1 MRMLA
6 LPRVSGFLIG
16 LLAVLIGLSGCGTKD
31 PVSRGRIDAFDTVME
46 VTLIGVDRQRAVDIT
61 RVLEADL
68 RLMEAAWQASGPGP
82 VSHMNT
88 LFNEGAA
95 PFAAPPSVLPL
106 LRLSKKLSEQS
117 EDLFNPAIGH
127 LTRAWG
133 FQGREPECLQ
143 PAPEEIIELIVNAR
157 PSMRD
162 ISIDGLRVS
171 SRKQTVKLDFSG
183 IQKGFAI
190 DQAIARLQEFG
201 VQNASIDA
209 AGDLRAI
216 GSRAGHPWSVAI
228 RGPEGGGVLATLQ
241 ISGNEAAFTEGLRA
255 QLHLGRRDLPRH
267 HRSTHGVSG
276 FGHRFSDRTAPQCL
290 HRRCGRHGPVHRRP
304 ERLAPGGQ
312 KDGDTL
318 RHVDG

>member
-16 LLAVLIGLSGCGTKD
+16 LLAVLSGLSGCDATD
-31 PVSRGRIDAFDTVME
+31 PVSRGRINAFDTVME
-46 VTLIGVDRQRAVDIT
+46 VTLIGVDRQRAAKII

-68 RLMEAAWQASGPGP
+68 RLMEAAWQASEPGP
-82 VSHMNT
+82 VSHMNA

-106 LRLSKKLSEQS
+106 LRLSKTLSEQS

-143 PAPEEIIELIVNAR
+143 PAPEEIIDLIVTAR

-162 ISIDGLRVS
+162 ITIDGLRVS

-190 DQAIARLQEFG
+190 DQAIATTAGIRDSECKHRCRRRSARHRLTCRPPLE
-201 VQNASIDA
+201 
-209 AGDLRAI
+209 RRHPR
-216 GSRAGHPWSVAI
+216 SRRWGRIGHPAD
-228 RGPEGGGVLATLQ
+228 
-241 ISGNEAAFTEGLRA
+241 
-255 QLHLGRRDLPRH
+255 LG
-267 HRSTHGVSG
+267 
-276 FGHRFSDRTAPQCL
+276 Q
-290 HRRCGRHGPVHRRP
+290 
-304 ERLAPGGQ
+304 
-312 KDGDTL
+312 
-318 RHVDG
+318 